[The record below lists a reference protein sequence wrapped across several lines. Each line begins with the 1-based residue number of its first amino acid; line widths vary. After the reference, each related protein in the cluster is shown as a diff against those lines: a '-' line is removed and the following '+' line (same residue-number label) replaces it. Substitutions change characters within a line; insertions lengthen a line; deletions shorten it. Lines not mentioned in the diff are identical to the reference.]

1 MKPPVFEDTNIF
13 GKSVVV
19 GMTAIA
25 WLMMPQM
32 ASAQSP
38 IVVLEYPGY
47 ASASAPGLNQ
57 DNPFVYDPNHTAS
70 HRVQPDETLSHI
82 ITAYYAGSGLDLSV
96 VKMAIV
102 KKNKSAFV
110 RGNPNFLYADKMLHL
125 PSLNE
130 MKDLVL
136 GSKSNDA
143 LNDRGGMQNE
153 IFFIGG

>member
-1 MKPPVFEDTNIF
+1 MKPFLF
-13 GKSVVV
+13 GIV
-19 GMTAIA
+19 MTAGLLA
-25 WLMMPQM
+25 PQL
-32 ASAQSP
+32 AGAQGQP

-47 ASASAPGLNQ
+47 ASAGAAGLNA

-82 ITAYYAGSGLDLSV
+82 ITAHYADSGLDLSV
-96 VKMAIV
+96 VQMAIV
-102 KKNKSAFV
+102 KKNRSAFV
-110 RGNPNFLYADKMLHL
+110 RGNPNFLYADKTLHL

-136 GSKSNDA
+136 GSKTQGEQHHGSG
-143 LNDRGGMQNE
+143 LQNE

>member
-1 MKPPVFEDTNIF
+1 MKPPVFGKTNIF
-13 GKSVVV
+13 GRSAAV
-19 GMTAIA
+19 GIAAMA
-25 WLMMPQM
+25 WLMTVPV

-47 ASASAPGLNQ
+47 ASASAPGLNK
-57 DNPFVYDPNHTAS
+57 DNPFVHDPDHTAS

-96 VKMAIV
+96 VQMAIV

-110 RGNPNFLYADKMLHL
+110 RGNPNFLYADKTLHL

-130 MKDLVL
+130 MKNLVL

-143 LNDRGGMQNE
+143 PNGRGGMQNE

>member
-1 MKPPVFEDTNIF
+1 MRPMIF
-13 GKSVVV
+13 GTPLLAGFAAMACLV
-19 GMTAIA
+19 
-25 WLMMPQM
+25 MPQTGT
-32 ASAQSP
+32 AQGP

-47 ASASAPGLNQ
+47 PSASMPDLNQ
-57 DNPFVYDPNHTAS
+57 DNPFVYDPDHTAS

-96 VKMAIV
+96 VQMAIV

-110 RGNPNFLYADKMLHL
+110 RGNPNFLYADKQLHL

-136 GSKSNDA
+136 GTKKNDMPDA
-143 LNDRGGMQNE
+143 RGGMQNE

>member
-1 MKPPVFEDTNIF
+1 MRPMIF
-13 GKSVVV
+13 GTPLLAGVVSMAFLV
-19 GMTAIA
+19 
-25 WLMMPQM
+25 MPQPGN
-32 ASAQSP
+32 AQGP

-47 ASASAPGLNQ
+47 VSASTPGLNQ
-57 DNPFVYDPNHTAS
+57 DNPFVYDPDHTAS

-96 VKMAIV
+96 VQMAIV

-110 RGNPNFLYADKMLHL
+110 RGNPNFLYADKQLHL

-130 MKDLVL
+130 MKNLVL
-136 GSKSNDA
+136 GSKKHDMPD
-143 LNDRGGMQNE
+143 DRGGIQNE

>member
-1 MKPPVFEDTNIF
+1 MRPMIF
-13 GKSVVV
+13 GTPLLAGFAAMACLV
-19 GMTAIA
+19 
-25 WLMMPQM
+25 MPQTGT
-32 ASAQSP
+32 AQGP

-47 ASASAPGLNQ
+47 PSASMPDLNQ
-57 DNPFVYDPNHTAS
+57 DNPFVYDPDHTAS

-96 VKMAIV
+96 VQMAIV

-110 RGNPNFLYADKMLHL
+110 RGNPNFLYADKQLHL

-136 GSKSNDA
+136 GNKKNDM
-143 LNDRGGMQNE
+143 LDEREGIQNE

>member
-1 MKPPVFEDTNIF
+1 MNRIIF
-13 GKSVVV
+13 GLAVTASLLAP
-19 GMTAIA
+19 AIA
-25 WLMMPQM
+25 
-32 ASAQSP
+32 AAQGQP
-38 IVVLEYPGY
+38 IVVLEYPTYGGS
-47 ASASAPGLNQ
+47 SAAPGLNA

-96 VKMAIV
+96 VQMAIV

-110 RGNPNFLYADKMLHL
+110 RGNPNFLYADKLLHL

-130 MKDLVL
+130 MKNLVL
-136 GSKSNDA
+136 GSKSHDA
-143 LNDRGGMQNE
+143 LDDRGGMQNE